1 MTMKSW
7 SWSWSLIIIIMSI
20 PYNDHK
26 HYNVIMIINSVVTI
40 LKNFMI
46 IKNFVPNHNHEQ
58 MINES
63 SS

>member
-1 MTMKSW
+1 
-7 SWSWSLIIIIMSI
+7 MSI